1 MSNHKEMNV
10 KVIVANVWI
19 DLSRTY
25 RCILRDLLLAKL
37 DAYGI
42 DNVALLLI
50 SKSLVI
56 NKVRK

>member
-1 MSNHKEMNV
+1 MSNHKEMNA

-50 SKSLVI
+50 SKSLVV

>member
-1 MSNHKEMNV
+1 MSNHKEMNA

-25 RCILRDLLLAKL
+25 RCILRDLLLAEL
-37 DAYGI
+37 DAYDI

-50 SKSLVI
+50 SKSLVV

>member
-10 KVIVANVWI
+10 KVIVAKVWI

-25 RCILRDLLLAKL
+25 RCVLRDLLLAKL
-37 DAYGI
+37 DACDI
-42 DNVALLLI
+42 DVALLLI
-50 SKSLVI
+50 SKSLVV